1 MNLETITRE
10 DLTNNYSLYQK
21 MLKVLEFVDGKK
33 PEGTCCGKGKENAI
47 NKFID
52 NREVYVEKMNKI
64 RDRKIKPL
72 FAGAIYFTAVK
83 KRYYAERLTD
93 EDSLYLIEN
102 GYSKFFDMSGYNTE
116 EVEVKDEPEI
126 VPENEGNAAESKT
139 KEETINVVKKTTKR
153 KSKKSS
159 KR

>member
-10 DLTNNYSLYQK
+10 DLKNNYSLYQK

-52 NREVYVEKMNKI
+52 NRAVYVEKMNKI
-64 RDRKIKPL
+64 RDRKIIPL
-72 FAGAIYFTAVK
+72 FAGAVYFTAVK
-83 KRYYAERLTD
+83 KRYYADRLTD

-102 GYSKFFDMSGYNTE
+102 GYAKFFDMSAYE
-116 EVEVKDEPEI
+116 SEMVEVKDESEI
-126 VPENEGNAAESKT
+126 VPEIEENEVESKT
-139 KEETINVVKKTTKR
+139 EDKSINVAKKTTRR

>member
-10 DLTNNYSLYQK
+10 DLKKNYSLYQK

-64 RDRKIKPL
+64 RDRKIIPL
-72 FAGAIYFTAVK
+72 FAGALYFTAVK

-93 EDSLYLIEN
+93 EDSLYLIDN
-102 GYSKFFDMSGYNTE
+102 GYSKFFDMSGYNAD
-116 EVEVKDEPEI
+116 EVEVKEESEI
-126 VPENEGNAAESKT
+126 VPENEENGAESKT
-139 KEETINVVKKTTKR
+139 EEEPTNVVKKTTKR

>member
-10 DLTNNYSLYQK
+10 DLKNNYSLYQK

-72 FAGAIYFTAVK
+72 FAGAVYFTAVK
-83 KRYYAERLTD
+83 KRYYADRLTD

-102 GYSKFFDMSGYNTE
+102 GYEKFFDMSGYNYD
-116 EVEVKDEPEI
+116 EVEVKAESEI
-126 VPENEGNAAESKT
+126 VPENEENEVESKNE
-139 KEETINVVKKTTKR
+139 EETINVVKKTTK
-153 KSKKSS
+153 KKIKKSS

>member
-1 MNLETITRE
+1 MNIETITRE
-10 DLTNNYSLYQK
+10 DLKNNYSLYQK

-52 NREVYVEKMNKI
+52 NRAVYVEKMNKI
-64 RDRKIKPL
+64 RDRKIIPL
-72 FAGAIYFTAVK
+72 FAGAVYFTAVK
-83 KRYYAERLTD
+83 KRYYADRLTD

-102 GYSKFFDMSGYNTE
+102 GYAKFFDMSGYNID
-116 EVEVKDEPEI
+116 EVEVKEESEI
-126 VPENEGNAAESKT
+126 VPENEENGAESKT
-139 KEETINVVKKTTKR
+139 EEEPTKVVKKTTGR
-153 KSKKSS
+153 KAKKSN

>member
-10 DLTNNYSLYQK
+10 DLKNNYSLYQK

-72 FAGAIYFTAVK
+72 FAGAVYFTAVK
-83 KRYYAERLTD
+83 KRYYADRLTD

-102 GYSKFFDMSGYNTE
+102 GYEKFFDMSGYNTE
-116 EVEVKDEPEI
+116 NVEVKAESEI
-126 VPENEGNAAESKT
+126 VPENEENEVESKNE
-139 KEETINVVKKTTKR
+139 EETINVVKKPTRR